1 MGAPYLQ
8 QWLWM
13 LWMFLFFFPHCQEDF
28 TLKDWHVVAGST
40 LWNQTME
47 VIQMTS
53 RRWYDTCWM
62 TLSLRHGV
70 PWWFRKRSDLC
81 WAPCAKRFKPGFR
94 MRTWSE
100 LVPNTLT
107 TSFRYQYQVSTGSVA
122 FFFGWRYLISVVPWW
137 GEKTRSCILW
147 CTLTVKFG
155 VFRGRHTVGRLQ
167 VTKCKYHLTFS
178 WHPTTHI
185 VQNKRKICKLYPH
198 WKSYTSFTLQIFTV
212 AWDVVSE
219 NLWGLPSTAGQT
231 DLARSCG
238 EAGLWGGSSFRYVPL
253 WGWQDIGVPHWLNQ
267 PQIPWS
273 TCKGSNM
280 KCQCQSF
287 STPSS
292 MKPGTSGD

>member
-28 TLKDWHVVAGST
+28 TPERLARRCWFNPVKSDYGGDPDDQQAMVRYLLDDLV
-40 LWNQTME
+40 
-47 VIQMTS
+47 TS
-53 RRWYDTCWM
+53 
-62 TLSLRHGV
+62 
-70 PWWFRKRSDLC
+70 PWRAMMVSKKGPILC

-167 VTKCKYHLTFS
+167 VTKCKYHLNF
-178 WHPTTHI
+178 
-185 VQNKRKICKLYPH
+185 
-198 WKSYTSFTLQIFTV
+198 F
-212 AWDVVSE
+212 
-219 NLWGLPSTAGQT
+219 
-231 DLARSCG
+231 LAIQLR
-238 EAGLWGGSSFRYVPL
+238 
-253 WGWQDIGVPHWLNQ
+253 I
-267 PQIPWS
+267 
-273 TCKGSNM
+273 
-280 KCQCQSF
+280 
-287 STPSS
+287 
-292 MKPGTSGD
+292 